1 MAGSVGFIGL
11 GLMGEGFTHRLI
23 EKGYAVTGYD
33 LDRDKRAR
41 AAAQGVVE
49 AGSPAEVAAAS
60 EIVLMCVTSTDAVR
74 AVVFGSGGLSE
85 AAGANSIIVDHST
98 TIVDDTKTMAA
109 DLKERTGAAWVDAP
123 VSGGPAAAKGGS
135 LAIMAGGD
143 EAAIARVS
151 PLMTDLS
158 GVFTHMGPVGAGQVT
173 KMVNQV
179 LVLNNYVIL
188 AEALAMAEAGGID
201 AAKIPAALATG
212 HAGSNLLNALFPR
225 LIERDYEP
233 QGYVRQILK
242 DLHML
247 DDLARSLKVPT
258 PMSSQATNLFR
269 VLSSKGH
276 NERDGIA
283 VMKLYDPKDGV

>member
-1 MAGSVGFIGL
+1 MTRSVGFIGL
-11 GLMGEGFTHRLI
+11 GLMGEGFTQRLV

-33 LDRDKRAR
+33 LDAEKRAR
-41 AAAQGVVE
+41 AVSIGVTEAAT
-49 AGSPAEVAAAS
+49 PREVAAAA

-74 AVVFGSGGLSE
+74 AVVFGEGGLSE
-85 AAGANSIIVDHST
+85 AAGASSIIVDHST
-98 TIVDDTKTMAA
+98 TIVDDTKSMAA
-109 DLKERTGAAWVDAP
+109 DLKEKTGADWVDAP

-143 EAAIARVS
+143 DAAIARVT
-151 PLMTDLS
+151 PVMNDLA

-188 AEALAMAEAGGID
+188 SEALAMAEAGGID

-225 LIERDYEP
+225 LIARDYEP

-258 PMSSQATNLFR
+258 PMSSQSTALFR
-269 VLSSKGH
+269 VLYSKGH
-276 NERDGIA
+276 GERDGIS
-283 VMKLYDPKDGV
+283 VMKLYDPEDSV